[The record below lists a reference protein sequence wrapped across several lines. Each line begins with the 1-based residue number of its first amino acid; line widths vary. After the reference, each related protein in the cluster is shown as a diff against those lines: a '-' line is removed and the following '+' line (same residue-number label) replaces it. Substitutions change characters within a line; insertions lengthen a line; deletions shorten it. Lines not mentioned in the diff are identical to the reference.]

1 VSERPRIAIH
11 HAFTD
16 AALLRQALTH
26 RSCGTPH
33 NERLEFIGDAVLGLV
48 IARVLYQRFPATP
61 EGKLTRMR
69 AHLVNED
76 ALAGVARSAGLGAS
90 MLLGEGE
97 VRSGGA
103 ERPSILADAM
113 EAVFGA
119 IFLDAGLDAAAR
131 AIEAC
136 YGPVLTDIDPEALG
150 KDPKTRLQ
158 EWLQARRVAV
168 PAYAVVAT
176 TGEAHV
182 QQFHVECRIPER
194 AIVAA
199 GEGSSRRIAEQQAAA
214 AALAA
219 LAAGDASSRG

>member
-1 VSERPRIAIH
+1 MSVH

-26 RSCGTPH
+26 RSYGTPH

-48 IARVLYQRFPATP
+48 IARMLYQRFPATP

-76 ALAGVARSAGLGAS
+76 ALAGVARSVGLGAS

-97 VRSGGA
+97 LRSGGA

-119 IFLDAGLDAAAR
+119 VFLDAGLDAATR
-131 AIEAC
+131 AIEGC
-136 YGPVLTDIDPEALG
+136 YGAVLNDIDPEALG

-168 PAYAVVAT
+168 PEYAVVAT

-182 QQFHVECRIPER
+182 QQFAGECRIPER
-194 AIVAA
+194 AIVAT
-199 GEGSSRRIAEQQAAA
+199 GEGSSRRVAEQQAAA

-219 LAAGDASSRG
+219 LAGGDAS